1 MGRRRPLEID
11 KELLDA
17 FDHAMR
23 VTEYLTAAVPEE
35 LWHAP
40 PIAKGRTVAAIV
52 AHIHSLRRTFTKMG
66 GADVG
71 PTLKAKEV
79 TREEAEAALRDNRE
93 TLVKL
98 FAGAI
103 ERGDG
108 RIKGMPRRV
117 IQMMAY
123 FMQHDAHHRGQI
135 TRQLSE
141 VGHKLAADETTT
153 IWGWRKLPVEDD

>member
-1 MGRRRPLEID
+1 MEID

-40 PIAKGRTVAAIV
+40 PIAKGRTIAAIV

-66 GADVG
+66 GAEVG
-71 PTLKAKEV
+71 PSLKAKEV
-79 TREEAEAALRDNRE
+79 TKAEAVEALRENRE
-93 TLVKL
+93 ALVEL

-108 RIKGMPRRV
+108 RIKNMPRRV

-135 TRQLSE
+135 TRQMSE
-141 VGHKLAADETTT
+141 VGHQLAGEETTS
-153 IWGWRKLPVEDD
+153 IWGWRKLPTEQT